1 MDGRRFAV
9 GAGEALFIPANKPH
23 AYGADDHDPWS
34 IHWAHFA
41 GTAAA
46 SYASLL
52 PAHQYLL
59 SIPSTD
65 AQKIP
70 RMFRESYRLASTGLN
85 ERTLLLASHILRYVL
100 GILFFK
106 TGRSLGGRSHAMAHD
121 LGKSIEFM
129 RANLSR
135 SLTLQ
140 ELSWQAGLSPTRYSL
155 VFREQAGS
163 PPVDHHIHLRMQATC
178 HYLDSTALSIKEV
191 AAKLGY
197 DDPYYFSRMFQKI
210 LGCPPLAY
218 RRSVKG
224 DDARRLRFID
234 RSGATQPTAP
244 RRAGALPETKVLRGM
259 VEEFKN
265 GVIETRSVFRYW
277 FAFLNQGSRCGIAE
291 MHALQ
296 APTARFP
303 CLRCF
308 QSQRPPPSRSRTA
321 VAQVS
326 GSGTGAISPV
336 NPISNAVPAKPCSK
350 SPL

>member
-1 MDGRRFAV
+1 MKTKTQGFPGQIIHFLPANLLGRIGRHPLGFGLHIKCLGWYPKARSHGIKRPRGLDECILIFCTKGKGWVEIDGRRFAV
-9 GAGEALFIPANKPH
+9 GAGEVLFIPANKPH

-52 PAHQYLL
+52 PAHEYVL

-65 AQKIP
+65 AKEIA
-70 RMFRESYRLASTGLN
+70 RMFRESYRLASTGLT

-100 GILFFK
+100 GLLFFQ
-106 TGRSLGGRSHAMAHD
+106 TGRSLGGRSRAMAHD

-140 ELSWQAGLSPTRYSL
+140 ELSRQAGLSPTRYSL
-155 VFREQAGS
+155 LFREQTGS
-163 PPVDHHIHLRMQATC
+163 SPVDHHIHLRMQAAC

-197 DDPYYFSRMFQKI
+197 DDPYYFSRIFQKI

-224 DDARRLRFID
+224 
-234 RSGATQPTAP
+234 
-244 RRAGALPETKVLRGM
+244 
-259 VEEFKN
+259 
-265 GVIETRSVFRYW
+265 
-277 FAFLNQGSRCGIAE
+277 
-291 MHALQ
+291 
-296 APTARFP
+296 
-303 CLRCF
+303 
-308 QSQRPPPSRSRTA
+308 
-321 VAQVS
+321 
-326 GSGTGAISPV
+326 
-336 NPISNAVPAKPCSK
+336 
-350 SPL
+350 